1 MSKRKS
7 QPPSPAAT
15 IVTMLPHHLEA
26 GPCCPVRSHPLGDFE
41 DEPAEGG
48 EASAPE
54 KHERHPRV
62 PFLFFTGHLRP

>member
-15 IVTMLPHHLEA
+15 IVTMLPIILKQVRAALFHHI
-26 GPCCPVRSHPLGDFE
+26 PLGDFE

-48 EASAPE
+48 EANAPE
-54 KHERHPRV
+54 
-62 PFLFFTGHLRP
+62 FFTGDLRP